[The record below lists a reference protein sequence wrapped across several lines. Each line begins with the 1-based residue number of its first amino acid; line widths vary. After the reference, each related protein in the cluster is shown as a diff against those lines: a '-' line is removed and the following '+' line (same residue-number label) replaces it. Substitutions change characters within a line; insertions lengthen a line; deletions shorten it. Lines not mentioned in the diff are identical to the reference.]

1 VVKTPNGNLRLPKKT
16 ALVSRS
22 AHDPRPADLA
32 DAPAALPPPLWPGLG
47 KPFRLP
53 QASLLR
59 PVPRGYACNAR
70 PACAWFL
77 PLSFIVISRIFTVVP
92 AASRSSCPDI
102 GVACHP
108 VHRDSH
114 LDPGAK
120 KAGRTRS
127 RLPQEK
133 DKRKKIGDQPGPW
146 PPPAGCAGQISP
158 GEFFASALRTFGWL
172 VASAHRPQAPAKR
185 LKTAG

>member
-1 VVKTPNGNLRLPKKT
+1 MVKTPNGNLRLPKKT

-133 DKRKKIGDQPGPW
+133 DKRKS
-146 PPPAGCAGQISP
+146 GCAGQISP